1 MGGKKKKGGKEGG
14 GNEVYV
20 QFEKPP
26 DKLFEQ
32 YEEKYCT
39 VHVKLVTWS
48 YLNMDINKVP
58 ISTNLYII
66 EQKIIQH
73 HGNSIGQLTLW
84 KDQVHPKNVLRDFSK
99 TLDDIFQFDDLDE
112 YPDEEENLEDSST
125 PQTEIEGDSKKK
137 KPAPMKECVIY
148 YDFQP
153 HHSDCPLLLSSP
165 RLLPLDDKK

>member
-1 MGGKKKKGGKEGG
+1 MGAKKKKGGKDGG

-84 KDQVHPKNVLRDFSK
+84 KEQVHPKNVLRDFSK
-99 TLDDIFQFDDLDE
+99 TLDQIFQFDDLEDYQDDE
-112 YPDEEENLEDSST
+112 DEDDINED
-125 PQTEIEGDSKKK
+125 QTQAVKKAKPSKYD
-137 KPAPMKECVIY
+137 CVIY

-165 RLLPLDDKK
+165 RLIPIDENKK